1 MAVFTSLSVY
11 SYLLLL
17 CTSFLNLIPVDG
29 LLGRGFGDHIDWK
42 TYSEGLKEAQ
52 SSRKPVMLI
61 IHKSWCGACKA
72 LKPKFAESKEIEELS
87 KKFVMINV
95 EDEEE
100 PQDTKFQIDGAYI
113 PRIFMLDS
121 AGRVQKDIYNKK
133 GNPSYKYYYGS
144 TPGIVDSMKETL
156 EKMIDGVRIGD
167 EL

>member
-1 MAVFTSLSVY
+1 MAVVFSMSLHSFT
-11 SYLLLL
+11 LLIYTGLL
-17 CTSFLNLIPVDG
+17 CLFTVDG
-29 LLGRGFGDHIDWK
+29 LLGKGFGDHLDWK

-52 SSRKPVMLI
+52 SSHKPVMLI

-72 LKPKFAESKEIEELS
+72 LKPKFAQSKEIEELS

-100 PQDTKFQIDGAYI
+100 PQDTKFQLDGSYI
-113 PRIFMLDS
+113 PRIFILDS
-121 AGRVQKDIYNKK
+121 SGRVQKDIYNKK

-144 TPGIVDSMKETL
+144 TPGIVDSMKEAL
-156 EKMIDGVRIGD
+156 ENMIDGVRIGD